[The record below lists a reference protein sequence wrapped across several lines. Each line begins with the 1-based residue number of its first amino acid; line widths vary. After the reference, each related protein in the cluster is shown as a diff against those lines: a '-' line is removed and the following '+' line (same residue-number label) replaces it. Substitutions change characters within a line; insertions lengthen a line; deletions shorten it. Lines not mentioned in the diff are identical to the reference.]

1 MNTELMSWLCGVWQV
16 VGVTELNPQL
26 SHLSS
31 TKVRKLLK
39 AGGGGGGG
47 SAAGMSVEERR

>member
-1 MNTELMSWLCGVWQV
+1 VWQV
-16 VGVTELNPQL
+16 VGVTELNPEL

-39 AGGGGGGG
+39 AGGGGGSGGGG

>member
-1 MNTELMSWLCGVWQV
+1 MWGGVWQV
-16 VGVTELNPQL
+16 VGVTELNPEL

-47 SAAGMSVEERR
+47 GGGSAAGMSVEERR

>member
-39 AGGGGGGG
+39 ASGGGGGG

>member
-1 MNTELMSWLCGVWQV
+1 VWQV
-16 VGVTELNPQL
+16 VGVTELNPEL

-39 AGGGGGGG
+39 AGGGVGGGGGGGG

>member
-1 MNTELMSWLCGVWQV
+1 VWCGVWQV
-16 VGVTELNPQL
+16 VGVTELNPEL

-47 SAAGMSVEERR
+47 GSAAGMSVEERR

>member
-1 MNTELMSWLCGVWQV
+1 VWQV
-16 VGVTELNPQL
+16 VGVTELNPEL

-39 AGGGGGGG
+39 AGGGGSGGGG